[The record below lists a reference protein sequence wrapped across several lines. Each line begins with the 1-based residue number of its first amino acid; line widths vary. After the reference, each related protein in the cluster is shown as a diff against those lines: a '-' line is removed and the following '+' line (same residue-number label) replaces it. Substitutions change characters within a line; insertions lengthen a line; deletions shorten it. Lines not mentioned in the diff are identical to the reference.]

1 MRMRRFFF
9 LLGQGIKNI
18 FTHGFMSFASVAV
31 ITACLFIMGCFSL
44 LTLNIDNM
52 IAEMQSQNRVIAYVD
67 EALSEDEARALES
80 KVSKVKNIE
89 TCEFVTREEAM
100 TSFESD
106 YDADLFENIDSSV
119 FRHRYVLSLTDLSLM
134 QETKADLEG
143 IDGIADVRA
152 HLDYAEKFVTL
163 RNIVSIVSVILVVT
177 LPGEGKEV
185 GGSHDARLLDVSHG
199 APHEIK
205 SLPADGTP
213 HVTLPSLV
221 ATGDEHHLPEPQ
233 LIEVLM
239 AADSHLAYEVLVL
252 IVGGYAF
259 FLPPFFSVVSC
270 LMPSGTR
277 YHSSRSSTTVAMSSC
292 ISAGVK
298 S

>member
-1 MRMRRFFF
+1 MRMSRFFF
-9 LLGQGIKNI
+9 LIGQGFKNI

-80 KVSKVKNIE
+80 KVSKVANIE

-177 LPGEGKEV
+177 LFVVSLFIMTNTIKLATFTRKDEIAIMKIVGATNKFIRFPFVIEGLILGAL
-185 GGSHDARLLDVSHG
+185 GGGIAFF
-199 APHEIK
+199 
-205 SLPADGTP
+205 
-213 HVTLPSLV
+213 
-221 ATGDEHHLPEPQ
+221 
-233 LIEVLM
+233 
-239 AADSHLAYEVLVL
+239 
-252 IVGGYAF
+252 IVGGLY
-259 FLPPFFSVVSC
+259 
-270 LMPSGTR
+270 
-277 YHSSRSSTTVAMSSC
+277 TVAKRRLMTTM
-292 ISAGVK
+292 IAGMFTMVPFHTVMLPMLGAFLGVGILVGVIGGTTAIRSYLK
-298 S
+298 V